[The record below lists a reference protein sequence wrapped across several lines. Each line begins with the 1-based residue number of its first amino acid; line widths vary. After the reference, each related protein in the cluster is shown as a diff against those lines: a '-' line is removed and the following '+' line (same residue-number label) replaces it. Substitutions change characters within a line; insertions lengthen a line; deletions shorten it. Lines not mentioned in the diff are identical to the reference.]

1 MKINFLSAF
10 ALDLHK
16 LYRFFFTY
24 VSYTDL
30 LPGKIER
37 TLDGLSYSKD
47 CRLLIAG
54 LSSEM
59 SLIMPKPE
67 SMCMFLMQKV
77 VVSRYRLKIL
87 VKVSKLIM
95 ALPFIQK
102 KISFVSSILKV

>member
-1 MKINFLSAF
+1 MSYNDLEQGKLERN
-10 ALDLHK
+10 LD
-16 LYRFFFTY
+16 
-24 VSYTDL
+24 V
-30 LPGKIER
+30 
-37 TLDGLSYSKD
+37 LSYFKD
-47 CRLLIAG
+47 CRLLLAG

-59 SLIMPKPE
+59 SLFMPKPE

-77 VVSRYRLKIL
+77 AVSRYRLKIL

>member
-16 LYRFFFTY
+16 LCRFFFTS
-24 VSYTDL
+24 VSYTDRQ
-30 LPGKIER
+30 PGKFER
-37 TLDGLSYSKD
+37 TLYCLSCSKN
-47 CRLLIAG
+47 CRLRIAG
-54 LSSEM
+54 RSSEM

-77 VVSRYRLKIL
+77 AVSRYRLKIL

>member
-16 LYRFFFTY
+16 LYRFFFTS
-24 VSYTDL
+24 VSYTDRQ
-30 LPGKIER
+30 PGKLER

-47 CRLLIAG
+47 CRLLSAG
-54 LSSEM
+54 LSSEL
-59 SLIMPKPE
+59 SLIMPKPV

-77 VVSRYRLKIL
+77 LVSRYRLKIL

-95 ALPFIQK
+95 ALPFIK
-102 KISFVSSILKV
+102 KKN